1 MPYTV
6 VFGTMDELVLS
17 ATDAPT
23 AKDALA
29 IIKALEN
36 DGERIRFVTSP
47 QEGAIGVEMLRV
59 LAKEEEDE
67 LPVASI
73 IPAFVRNQYRNYGFG
88 FSSTHP

>member
-6 VFGTMDELVLS
+6 VFGTTNNESLS
-17 ATDAPT
+17 GIEAPT

-36 DGERIRFVTSP
+36 DGEEIRFVTSP
-47 QEGAIGVEMLRV
+47 QEGEIGVQMLRV

-67 LPVASI
+67 LPA
-73 IPAFVRNQYRNYGFG
+73 
-88 FSSTHP
+88 

>member
-6 VFGTMDELVLS
+6 VFGAMDELVLS
-17 ATDAPT
+17 ATDAAT

-67 LPVASI
+67 LPVA
-73 IPAFVRNQYRNYGFG
+73 VHQ
-88 FSSTHP
+88 

>member
-6 VFGTMDELVLS
+6 VFGAMD
-17 ATDAPT
+17 D
-23 AKDALA
+23 
-29 IIKALEN
+29 LEN

-67 LPVASI
+67 LPVA
-73 IPAFVRNQYRNYGFG
+73 VHQ
-88 FSSTHP
+88 

>member
-6 VFGTMDELVLS
+6 VFGAMDELVLS
-17 ATDAPT
+17 ATDVPT

-67 LPVASI
+67 LPVA
-73 IPAFVRNQYRNYGFG
+73 VHR
-88 FSSTHP
+88 

>member
-6 VFGTMDELVLS
+6 VFGAMDELVLS
-17 ATDAPT
+17 ATDVPT

-67 LPVASI
+67 LPVA
-73 IPAFVRNQYRNYGFG
+73 VYR
-88 FSSTHP
+88 

>member
-17 ATDAPT
+17 ATDAST

-36 DGERIRFVTSP
+36 DGEKIRFVTSP

-67 LPVASI
+67 LPVA
-73 IPAFVRNQYRNYGFG
+73 VHQ
-88 FSSTHP
+88 

>member
-6 VFGTMDELVLS
+6 VFGAMDELILS

-36 DGERIRFVTSP
+36 DGEKIRFVTSP

-67 LPVASI
+67 LPVA
-73 IPAFVRNQYRNYGFG
+73 VHQ
-88 FSSTHP
+88 

>member
-6 VFGTMDELVLS
+6 VFGPMDELVLS

-36 DGERIRFVTSP
+36 DGEKIRFVTSP

-67 LPVASI
+67 LPAAVH
-73 IPAFVRNQYRNYGFG
+73 Q
-88 FSSTHP
+88 